1 MAVFVW
7 LFFAWPLLPPNL
19 KTDSRS
25 APDTKSSSL
34 KLCTWKK
41 NKQID
46 VHKKGSNKTLD
57 WILLVKI
64 SFADCESRKYEQK
77 FEVWHGQYTG
87 AFFQCCSADGIYL
100 IFLLINKRHFKF
112 AVQLCCG
119 WCRTLSYRIQYNT
132 ALFI

>member
-25 APDTKSSSL
+25 ALDTKSSSL

-41 NKQID
+41 KNKLMFIRKSQIR
-46 VHKKGSNKTLD
+46 LD
-57 WILLVKI
+57 PVGEDLICRVWK
-64 SFADCESRKYEQK
+64 Q
-77 FEVWHGQYTG
+77 EVWTDVWGLTWMIYRG
-87 AFFQCCSADGIYL
+87 IFSVPSADGIYL
-100 IFLLINKRHFKF
+100 IFLLINKSHFKF

-132 ALFI
+132 ALFIWHI